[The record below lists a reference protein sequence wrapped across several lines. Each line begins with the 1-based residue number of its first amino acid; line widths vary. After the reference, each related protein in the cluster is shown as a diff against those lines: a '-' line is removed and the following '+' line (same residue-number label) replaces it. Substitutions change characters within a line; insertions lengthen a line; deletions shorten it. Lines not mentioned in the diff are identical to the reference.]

1 MPEIDIETSSPVLR
15 KRDGLKPI
23 PTPAGVPVAMG
34 SPGPWLIPPRDNRLA
49 RSPPM
54 SRDD

>member
-1 MPEIDIETSSPVLR
+1 MPEIDIETSAPALR

-23 PTPAGVPVAMG
+23 PTPAGVPVAMR